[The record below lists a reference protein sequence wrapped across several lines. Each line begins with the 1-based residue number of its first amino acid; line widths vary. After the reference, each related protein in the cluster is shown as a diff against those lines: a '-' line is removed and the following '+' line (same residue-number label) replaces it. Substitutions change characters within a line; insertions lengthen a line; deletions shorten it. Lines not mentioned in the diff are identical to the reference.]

1 MKAPVLHG
9 RRSMSF
15 EDVPD
20 PVPGDSEVVVEVG
33 LCGICGSDLHL
44 YDSEMAGGGIV
55 MGHEFGGTIV
65 QLGKQVTGWEV
76 GDRVVGAPMKPCMNC
91 AFCRKGEFDLCYQH
105 YRLDAQRAG
114 TAPAGGASLGAGGY
128 APFAR
133 IGAGRLMRV
142 PDALDDRQ
150 AASVEPA
157 AVGVHAVRLSGM
169 HLGDRVAVIGAGPIG
184 LFTLQC
190 AVAAGARKVVVA
202 EPSASR
208 AALARQMGADVAFN
222 PREAGDLA
230 GAFAEHLGGAPD
242 VVFDAAGV
250 PATLQQAVDVVKPG
264 GSVMMVGVSFD
275 NAPIRPSSWVTKR
288 VTVRA
293 AFAYSRNDYE
303 TTIAML
309 ERGTLRTESIIT
321 SVVPGSGTP
330 EAFEQLL
337 SPNNE
342 VKVLVDPH
350 AQ

>member
-1 MKAPVLHG
+1 MT
-9 RRSMSF
+9 F

-55 MGHEFGGTIV
+55 LGHEFGGTIV
-65 QLGKQVTGWEV
+65 ALGKDVTGWEA

-91 AFCRKGEFDLCYQH
+91 PFCVKGEFDLCYQH

-133 IGAGRLMRV
+133 IGAARLMRV

-157 AVGVHAVRLSGM
+157 AVGVHAVGLSGM
-169 HLGDRVAVIGAGPIG
+169 RLGDRVAILGAGPIG
-184 LFTLQC
+184 LFTLQA
-190 AVAAGARKVVVA
+190 AVAAGARQIVVA
-202 EPSASR
+202 EPSVPR
-208 AALARQMGADVAFN
+208 ATLATTMGADAVFD
-222 PREAGDLA
+222 PRQAGDVA
-230 GAFAEHLGGAPD
+230 AAFAERLGGPPD

-275 NAPIRPSSWVTKR
+275 AAAIRPSAWVTKR

-293 AFAYSRNDYE
+293 AFAYSRGDYE

-309 ERGTLRTESIIT
+309 ERGTLRAGEVVT
-321 SVVPGSGTP
+321 SVVAGSQTP
-330 EAFEQLL
+330 AAFERLL
-337 SPNNE
+337 GPNSD
-342 VKVLVDPH
+342 VKVLVDPRK
-350 AQ
+350 